1 MTKKHTSIRI
11 KEEYID
17 ILKKN
22 GLKLSNVVNDYLEEY
37 VKLLN
42 SSEEQLAIERKKLLE
57 KMEKDKI
64 SLRDINKR
72 LFEIYE
78 KEE

>member
-22 GLKLSNVVNDYLEEY
+22 GLKLSNVINDYLEDY
-37 VKLLN
+37 VKLLD

-64 SLRDINKR
+64 SLKDINKR

>member
-17 ILKKN
+17 ILKRN
-22 GLKLSNVVNDYLEEY
+22 GLKLSNVINDYLEDY
-37 VKLLN
+37 VKLLD
-42 SSEEQLAIERKKLLE
+42 SSEEQLAVERKKLLE

-64 SLRDINKR
+64 SLKDINKR

>member
-11 KEEYID
+11 KEEYIG
-17 ILKKN
+17 ILKRN
-22 GLKLSNVVNDYLEEY
+22 GLKLSNVINDYLEDY
-37 VKLLN
+37 VKLLD
-42 SSEEQLAIERKKLLE
+42 SSEEQLAVERKKLLE

-64 SLRDINKR
+64 SLKDINKR

>member
-22 GLKLSNVVNDYLEEY
+22 GLKLSNVINDYLEDY
-37 VKLLN
+37 VKLLD
-42 SSEEQLAIERKKLLE
+42 SSEEQLAVERKKLLE

-64 SLRDINKR
+64 SLKDINKR